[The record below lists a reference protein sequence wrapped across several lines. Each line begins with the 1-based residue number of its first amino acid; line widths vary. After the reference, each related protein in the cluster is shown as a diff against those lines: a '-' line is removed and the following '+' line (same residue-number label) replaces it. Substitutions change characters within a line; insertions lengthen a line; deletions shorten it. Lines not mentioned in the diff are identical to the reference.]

1 MKTSSLEAGKR
12 LGRIGVFAGLML
24 AVLVCMG
31 SAGAQTQDTA
41 EKAADAR
48 SVQVSHQIFYLKN
61 ATRQVD
67 LNDIQT
73 DLRNM
78 LTKAR
83 IYGVASQNAIS
94 IQGSAEDL
102 ALAGKMIA
110 ELDRPRK
117 MYRLTY
123 TIAEMD
129 SGKRVGAEHF
139 VLVVASG
146 GRSIL
151 KQGSRV
157 PIMTG
162 SYDIGTGKQN
172 SEVQYQDVGL
182 SIDASLDGESIHTK
196 VEQTSQAEEKSG
208 LGLQDPIVRQ
218 TVVDGMS
225 TLTTEKAQILGAL
238 DIPGSTRHE
247 EIEVVVEL
255 LH

>member
-1 MKTSSLEAGKR
+1 MKMSSVEAGKR

-24 AVLVCMG
+24 AALVCMG
-31 SAGAQTQDTA
+31 SAGAQTQNTA
-41 EKAADAR
+41 EKGAEATP
-48 SVQVSHQIFYLKN
+48 VQVSHQIFYLKN

-78 LTKAR
+78 LPKAR

-110 ELDRPRK
+110 ELDRLRK
-117 MYRLTY
+117 MYKLTY
-123 TIAEMD
+123 TITEMD
-129 SGKRVGAEHF
+129 NGKRVGAEHS
-139 VLVVASG
+139 VLVVAAG

-151 KQGSRV
+151 KQGSRI

-182 SIDASLDGESIHTK
+182 SIDASLDGESVHTK

-218 TVVDGMS
+218 TVLDGML
-225 TLTTEKAQILGAL
+225 TLTAEKAQILGAL

>member
-1 MKTSSLEAGKR
+1 MKMSSVEAGKR

-24 AVLVCMG
+24 AALMCMG
-31 SAGAQTQDTA
+31 SAGAQTQNTA
-41 EKAADAR
+41 EKAADAKP
-48 SVQVSHQIFYLKN
+48 VQVSHQIFYLKN

-94 IQGSAEDL
+94 IQGSAEEL
-102 ALAGKMIA
+102 ALAEKMIA
-110 ELDRPRK
+110 ELDRSRK

-123 TIAEMD
+123 TITEMD
-129 SGKRVGAEHF
+129 NGKRVGAEHF
-139 VLVVASG
+139 ALVVAAG

-218 TVVDGMS
+218 TVLDGMS